1 VKGHEDAECQLLV
14 DLKAISDSRQHDTSL
29 EQSVED
35 YLSVCSILSVHLSRT
50 SSSKESHM

>member
-1 VKGHEDAECQLLV
+1 MKGHEDAECQLLV